1 METKINFAISSL
13 IDEFNNSNKEWNR
26 AKNRHQKRSDIGR
39 KYQNGI
45 LDMII
50 MLNNEREANKQ

>member
-1 METKINFAISSL
+1 METKKKFMLTAL

-39 KYQNGI
+39 KYQDGI